1 MLRILL
7 NDGLDKKA
15 ISNLELLGFD
25 VDTNHYD
32 IEDLKEKIKEVDCI
46 VIRSATK
53 ITRELIDEAIK
64 GGKLK
69 LIIRGGVG
77 LDNID
82 VQYAEQN
89 GIKVRNTP
97 NASSSSV
104 AEIILAHM
112 FSLERFLNQS
122 NITMKDGLWKKKD
135 YVGVELEGKTL
146 GIIGM
151 GRIGSELAK
160 KCTALGMKIIYFDLI
175 DIKNIDNNYRKVELL
190 SIFLISIRS
199 KYIKNIDNNY
209 RKVEFDE
216 LLRKSDFISI
226 NISGTKSIIGS
237 EELKKVK
244 KGVFIINTSRGKAL
258 DEDAIITSL
267 NDGTLGGVG
276 LDVFLEEP
284 SKNLELINHPKV
296 SLTPHIGASTKEAQ
310 MKIGEEVINIIK
322 EEIYK

>member
-64 GGKLK
+64 GGNLK

-112 FSLERFLNQS
+112 FSLARFLNQS

-160 KCTALGMKIIYFDLI
+160 KCTALGMKIIYFDLM
-175 DIKNIDNNYRKVELL
+175 D
-190 SIFLISIRS
+190 
-199 KYIKNIDNNY
+199 IKNIDNNY

-216 LLRKSDFISI
+216 LLRESDFISI

-258 DEDAIITSL
+258 DEEAIITSL

-322 EEIYK
+322 EELYK

>member
-1 MLRILL
+1 MLRMLL

-15 ISNLELLGFD
+15 ISNLELLGCD

-32 IEDLKEKIKEVDCI
+32 IENLKEKIKEVDCI

-53 ITRELIDEAIK
+53 IRRELIDEAIK

-82 VQYAEQN
+82 VKYAEQN

-112 FSLERFLNQS
+112 FSLARFLNQS
-122 NITMKDGLWKKKD
+122 NITMKAGLWKKKE

-160 KCTALGMKIIYFDLI
+160 KCISLGMKIIYFDLM
-175 DIKNIDNNYRKVELL
+175 D
-190 SIFLISIRS
+190 
-199 KYIKNIDNNY
+199 IKNIDNNY

-216 LLRKSDFISI
+216 LLRESDFISI

-244 KGVFIINTSRGKAL
+244 KGAFIINTSRGKAL
-258 DEDAIITSL
+258 DEEAIITSL

-284 SKNLELINHPKV
+284 SKNLELIKHPKV

-322 EEIYK
+322 EEMYK

>member
-64 GGKLK
+64 GGNLK

-112 FSLERFLNQS
+112 FSLARFLNQS

-160 KCTALGMKIIYFDLI
+160 KCTALGMKIIYFDLM
-175 DIKNIDNNYRKVELL
+175 D
-190 SIFLISIRS
+190 
-199 KYIKNIDNNY
+199 IKNIDNNY

-216 LLRKSDFISI
+216 LLRESDFISI

-258 DEDAIITSL
+258 DEEAIITSL

-310 MKIGEEVINIIK
+310 MKIGEEVIEIIK
-322 EEIYK
+322 EEMYN

>member
-15 ISNLELLGFD
+15 ISNLEMLGCD

-64 GGKLK
+64 GGNLK

-82 VQYAEQN
+82 VKYAEQN

-112 FSLERFLNQS
+112 FSLARFLNQS
-122 NITMKDGLWKKKD
+122 NITMKAGLWKKKD

-160 KCTALGMKIIYFDLI
+160 KCTALGMKIIYFDLM
-175 DIKNIDNNYRKVELL
+175 D
-190 SIFLISIRS
+190 
-199 KYIKNIDNNY
+199 IKNIDNNY

-216 LLRKSDFISI
+216 LLRESDFISI

-258 DEDAIITSL
+258 DEEAIITSL

-322 EEIYK
+322 EEMYK

>member
-7 NDGLDKKA
+7 NDVLDKKA

-32 IEDLKEKIKEVDCI
+32 IEDLKEKIKKIDCI

-64 GGKLK
+64 GGNLK

-112 FSLERFLNQS
+112 FSLARFLNQS
-122 NITMKDGLWKKKD
+122 NITMKAGLWKKKD

-160 KCTALGMKIIYFDLI
+160 KCTALGMKIIYFDLM
-175 DIKNIDNNYRKVELL
+175 D
-190 SIFLISIRS
+190 
-199 KYIKNIDNNY
+199 IKNIDNNY

-216 LLRKSDFISI
+216 LLRESDFISI

-244 KGVFIINTSRGKAL
+244 KGAFIINTSRGKAL
-258 DEDAIITSL
+258 DEEAIITSL

-322 EEIYK
+322 EEMYN

>member
-64 GGKLK
+64 GGNLK

-82 VQYAEQN
+82 VKYAEQN

-112 FSLERFLNQS
+112 FSLARFLNQS
-122 NITMKDGLWKKKD
+122 NITMKAGLWKKKD

-160 KCTALGMKIIYFDLI
+160 KCTALGMKIIYFDMV
-175 DIKNIDNNYRKVELL
+175 D
-190 SIFLISIRS
+190 
-199 KYIKNIDNNY
+199 IKNIDNNY

-216 LLRKSDFISI
+216 LLRESDFISI

-284 SKNLELINHPKV
+284 SKNLELIKHPKV

-322 EEIYK
+322 EEMYK

>member
-15 ISNLELLGFD
+15 ISNLEMLGCD

-53 ITRELIDEAIK
+53 IRRELIDEAIK

-112 FSLERFLNQS
+112 FSLARFLNQS
-122 NITMKDGLWKKKD
+122 NITMKAGLWKKKE

-160 KCTALGMKIIYFDLI
+160 KCTALGMKIIYFDLM
-175 DIKNIDNNYRKVELL
+175 D
-190 SIFLISIRS
+190 
-199 KYIKNIDNNY
+199 IKNIDNNY

-216 LLRKSDFISI
+216 LLREADFISI

-237 EELKKVK
+237 EELKMVK

-284 SKNLELINHPKV
+284 SKNLELIKHPKV

-322 EEIYK
+322 EEMYK

>member
-32 IEDLKEKIKEVDCI
+32 IEDLKEKIKKVDCI

-53 ITRELIDEAIK
+53 IRRELIDEAIK
-64 GGKLK
+64 GGNLK

-112 FSLERFLNQS
+112 FSLARFLNQS
-122 NITMKDGLWKKKD
+122 NITMKAGLWKKKD

-160 KCTALGMKIIYFDLI
+160 KCTALGMKIIYFDLM
-175 DIKNIDNNYRKVELL
+175 D
-190 SIFLISIRS
+190 
-199 KYIKNIDNNY
+199 IKNIDNNY

-216 LLRKSDFISI
+216 LLRESDFISI

-244 KGVFIINTSRGKAL
+244 KGAFIINTSRGKAL
-258 DEDAIITSL
+258 DEEAIITSL

-322 EEIYK
+322 EELYK

>member
-15 ISNLELLGFD
+15 ISNLEMLGCD

-53 ITRELIDEAIK
+53 IRRELIDEAIK

-112 FSLERFLNQS
+112 FSLARFLNQS
-122 NITMKDGLWKKKD
+122 NITMKAGLWKKKE

-160 KCTALGMKIIYFDLI
+160 KCTALGMKIIYFDLM
-175 DIKNIDNNYRKVELL
+175 D
-190 SIFLISIRS
+190 
-199 KYIKNIDNNY
+199 IKNIDNNY

-216 LLRKSDFISI
+216 LLRESDFISI

-244 KGVFIINTSRGKAL
+244 KGAFIINTSRGKAL

>member
-15 ISNLELLGFD
+15 ISNLEMLGCD

-53 ITRELIDEAIK
+53 IRRELIDEAIK

-112 FSLERFLNQS
+112 FSLARFLNQS
-122 NITMKDGLWKKKD
+122 NITMKDGLWKKKE

-160 KCTALGMKIIYFDLI
+160 KCISLGMKIIYFDLM
-175 DIKNIDNNYRKVELL
+175 D
-190 SIFLISIRS
+190 
-199 KYIKNIDNNY
+199 IKNIDNNY

-226 NISGTKSIIGS
+226 NISGTKNIIGS

-244 KGVFIINTSRGKAL
+244 KGAFIINTSRGKAL

>member
-15 ISNLELLGFD
+15 ISNLEFLGFD

-32 IEDLKEKIKEVDCI
+32 IEDLKEKIKKIDCI

-53 ITRELIDEAIK
+53 IRRELIDEAIK
-64 GGKLK
+64 GGNLK

-112 FSLERFLNQS
+112 FSLARFLNQS
-122 NITMKDGLWKKKD
+122 NITMKAGLWKKKD
-135 YVGVELEGKTL
+135 YVGFELEGKTL

-160 KCTALGMKIIYFDLI
+160 KCTALGMKIIYFDMV
-175 DIKNIDNNYRKVELL
+175 DIKDIDKNYR
-190 SIFLISIRS
+190 R
-199 KYIKNIDNNY
+199 
-209 RKVEFDE
+209 VEFDE

-284 SKNLELINHPKV
+284 SKNLELIKHPKV

-322 EEIYK
+322 EEMYK

>member
-53 ITRELIDEAIK
+53 IRRELIDEAIK
-64 GGKLK
+64 GGNLK

-77 LDNID
+77 VDNID

-112 FSLERFLNQS
+112 FSLARFLNQS
-122 NITMKDGLWKKKD
+122 NITMKAGLWKKKD
-135 YVGVELEGKTL
+135 YVGIELEGKTL

-160 KCTALGMKIIYFDLI
+160 KCTALGMKIIYFDLM
-175 DIKNIDNNYRKVELL
+175 D
-190 SIFLISIRS
+190 
-199 KYIKNIDNNY
+199 IKNIDNNY

-244 KGVFIINTSRGKAL
+244 KGAFIINTSRGKAL
-258 DEDAIITSL
+258 DEEAIITSL

-284 SKNLELINHPKV
+284 SKNLELIKHPKV

-310 MKIGEEVINIIK
+310 MKIGEEVIEIIK
-322 EEIYK
+322 EEMYN

>member
-15 ISNLELLGFD
+15 ISNLEMLGCD

-64 GGKLK
+64 GGNLK

-82 VQYAEQN
+82 VKYAEQN

-112 FSLERFLNQS
+112 FSLARFLNQS
-122 NITMKDGLWKKKD
+122 NITMKAGLWKKKD
-135 YVGVELEGKTL
+135 YVGIELQGKTL

-160 KCTALGMKIIYFDLI
+160 KCTALGMKIIYFDMV
-175 DIKNIDNNYRKVELL
+175 D
-190 SIFLISIRS
+190 
-199 KYIKNIDNNY
+199 IKNIDNNY

-216 LLRKSDFISI
+216 LLRESDFISI

-258 DEDAIITSL
+258 DEEAIITSL

-284 SKNLELINHPKV
+284 SKNLELIKHPKV

-310 MKIGEEVINIIK
+310 MKIGEEVIEIIK
-322 EEIYK
+322 EEMYN

>member
-15 ISNLELLGFD
+15 ISNLEMLGCD

-53 ITRELIDEAIK
+53 IRRELIDEAIK

-112 FSLERFLNQS
+112 FSLARFLNQS
-122 NITMKDGLWKKKD
+122 NITMKAGLWKKKE

-160 KCTALGMKIIYFDLI
+160 KCTALGMKIIYFDLM
-175 DIKNIDNNYRKVELL
+175 D
-190 SIFLISIRS
+190 
-199 KYIKNIDNNY
+199 IKNIDNNY

-216 LLRKSDFISI
+216 LLGESDFISI

-237 EELKKVK
+237 EELKMVK

-284 SKNLELINHPKV
+284 SKNLELIKHPKL

-322 EEIYK
+322 EEMYK

>member
-15 ISNLELLGFD
+15 ISNLEMLGCD

-53 ITRELIDEAIK
+53 IRRELIDEAIK
-64 GGKLK
+64 GGNLK

-77 LDNID
+77 VDNID

-112 FSLERFLNQS
+112 FSLARFLNQS
-122 NITMKDGLWKKKD
+122 NITMKAGLWKKKD
-135 YVGVELEGKTL
+135 YVGIELEGKTL

-160 KCTALGMKIIYFDLI
+160 KCTALGMKIIYFDLM
-175 DIKNIDNNYRKVELL
+175 D
-190 SIFLISIRS
+190 
-199 KYIKNIDNNY
+199 IKNIDNNY

-216 LLRKSDFISI
+216 LLRESDFISI

-258 DEDAIITSL
+258 DEEAIITSL

-284 SKNLELINHPKV
+284 SKNLELIKHPKV

-310 MKIGEEVINIIK
+310 MKIGEEVIEIIK
-322 EEIYK
+322 EEMYN

>member
-15 ISNLELLGFD
+15 ISNLEFLGFD

-32 IEDLKEKIKEVDCI
+32 IEDLKEKIKKVDCI

-53 ITRELIDEAIK
+53 IRRELIDEAIK
-64 GGKLK
+64 GGNLK

-112 FSLERFLNQS
+112 FSLARFLNQS
-122 NITMKDGLWKKKD
+122 NITMKAGLWKKKD

-160 KCTALGMKIIYFDLI
+160 KCISLGMKIIYFDMV
-175 DIKNIDNNYRKVELL
+175 D
-190 SIFLISIRS
+190 
-199 KYIKNIDNNY
+199 IKNIDNNY

-216 LLRKSDFISI
+216 LLRESDFISI

-258 DEDAIITSL
+258 DEEAIITSL

>member
-15 ISNLELLGFD
+15 ISNLEMLGCY

-53 ITRELIDEAIK
+53 IRRELIDEAIK

-112 FSLERFLNQS
+112 FSLARFLNQS
-122 NITMKDGLWKKKD
+122 NITMKAGLWKKKE

-160 KCTALGMKIIYFDLI
+160 KCISLGMKIIYFDLM
-175 DIKNIDNNYRKVELL
+175 D
-190 SIFLISIRS
+190 
-199 KYIKNIDNNY
+199 IKNIDNNY

-216 LLRKSDFISI
+216 LLRESDFISI

-284 SKNLELINHPKV
+284 SKNLELIKHPKV

-322 EEIYK
+322 EEMYK

>member
-15 ISNLELLGFD
+15 ISNLEFLGFD
-25 VDTNHYD
+25 VDTNHYN

-64 GGKLK
+64 GGNLK

-82 VQYAEQN
+82 VQYAKQN

-112 FSLERFLNQS
+112 FSLARFLNQS
-122 NITMKDGLWKKKD
+122 NITMKDGLWKKKE
-135 YVGVELEGKTL
+135 YVGVELQGKTL

-160 KCTALGMKIIYFDLI
+160 KCISLGMKIIYFDLM
-175 DIKNIDNNYRKVELL
+175 DIN
-190 SIFLISIRS
+190 
-199 KYIKNIDNNY
+199 NIDNNY

-216 LLRKSDFISI
+216 LLRESDFISI

-258 DEDAIITSL
+258 DEEAIITSL

-310 MKIGEEVINIIK
+310 MKIGDEVINIIK

>member
-15 ISNLELLGFD
+15 ISNLEMLGCD

-53 ITRELIDEAIK
+53 IRRELIDEAIK
-64 GGKLK
+64 GGNLK

-112 FSLERFLNQS
+112 FSLARFLNQS

-160 KCTALGMKIIYFDLI
+160 KCTALGMKIIYFDMV
-175 DIKNIDNNYRKVELL
+175 D
-190 SIFLISIRS
+190 
-199 KYIKNIDNNY
+199 IKNIDNNY
-209 RKVEFDE
+209 RKVEFDK
-216 LLRKSDFISI
+216 LLRESDFISI

-244 KGVFIINTSRGKAL
+244 KGAFIINTSRGKAL

>member
-15 ISNLELLGFD
+15 ISNLEMLGCD

-53 ITRELIDEAIK
+53 IRRELIDEAIK

-82 VQYAEQN
+82 VKYAEQN

-112 FSLERFLNQS
+112 FSLARFLNQS
-122 NITMKDGLWKKKD
+122 NITMKAGLWKKKE

-160 KCTALGMKIIYFDLI
+160 KCTALGMKIIYFDLM
-175 DIKNIDNNYRKVELL
+175 D
-190 SIFLISIRS
+190 
-199 KYIKNIDNNY
+199 IKNIDNNY

-216 LLRKSDFISI
+216 LLRESDFISI

-244 KGVFIINTSRGKAL
+244 KGAFIINTSRGKAL

-267 NDGTLGGVG
+267 NDGTLGGIG

-284 SKNLELINHPKV
+284 SKNLELIKHPKV
-296 SLTPHIGASTKEAQ
+296 SLTPHIGASTREAQ

-322 EEIYK
+322 EEMYK

>member
-32 IEDLKEKIKEVDCI
+32 IEDLKEKIKKIDCI

-53 ITRELIDEAIK
+53 IRRELIDEAIK
-64 GGKLK
+64 GGNLK

-77 LDNID
+77 VDNID

-112 FSLERFLNQS
+112 FSLARFLNQS
-122 NITMKDGLWKKKD
+122 NITMKAGLWKKKD
-135 YVGVELEGKTL
+135 YVGVELQGKTL

-160 KCTALGMKIIYFDLI
+160 KCTALGMKIIYFDMV
-175 DIKNIDNNYRKVELL
+175 DIKDIDKNYR
-190 SIFLISIRS
+190 R
-199 KYIKNIDNNY
+199 
-209 RKVEFDE
+209 VEFDE
-216 LLRKSDFISI
+216 LLRESDFISI

-244 KGVFIINTSRGKAL
+244 KGAFIINTSRGKAL
-258 DEDAIITSL
+258 DEEAIITSL

-284 SKNLELINHPKV
+284 SKNLELIKHPKV

-322 EEIYK
+322 GEMY

>member
-15 ISNLELLGFD
+15 ISNLEFLGFD

-53 ITRELIDEAIK
+53 IRRELIDEAIK

-77 LDNID
+77 VDNID

-112 FSLERFLNQS
+112 FSLARFLNQS
-122 NITMKDGLWKKKD
+122 NITMKAGLWKKKD

-160 KCTALGMKIIYFDLI
+160 KCTALGMKIIYFDLM
-175 DIKNIDNNYRKVELL
+175 D
-190 SIFLISIRS
+190 
-199 KYIKNIDNNY
+199 IKNIDNNY

-216 LLRKSDFISI
+216 LLRESDFISI

-258 DEDAIITSL
+258 DEEAIITSL

-322 EEIYK
+322 EEMYN

>member
-7 NDGLDKKA
+7 NDGLYKKA

-64 GGKLK
+64 GGNLK

-112 FSLERFLNQS
+112 FSLARFLNQS

-160 KCTALGMKIIYFDLI
+160 KCTALGMKIIYFDLM
-175 DIKNIDNNYRKVELL
+175 D
-190 SIFLISIRS
+190 
-199 KYIKNIDNNY
+199 IKNIDNNY

-216 LLRKSDFISI
+216 LLRESDFISI

-258 DEDAIITSL
+258 DEEAIITSL

-322 EEIYK
+322 EELYK

>member
-15 ISNLELLGFD
+15 ISNLEMLGCD

-64 GGKLK
+64 GGNLK

-112 FSLERFLNQS
+112 FSLARFLNQS
-122 NITMKDGLWKKKD
+122 NITMKAGLWKKKD

-160 KCTALGMKIIYFDLI
+160 KCTALGMKIIYFDLM
-175 DIKNIDNNYRKVELL
+175 D
-190 SIFLISIRS
+190 
-199 KYIKNIDNNY
+199 IKNIDNNY

-216 LLRKSDFISI
+216 LLRESDFISI

-258 DEDAIITSL
+258 DEEAIITSL

-284 SKNLELINHPKV
+284 SKNLELIKHPKV

-322 EEIYK
+322 EEMYK

>member
-1 MLRILL
+1 MLRMLL

-15 ISNLELLGFD
+15 ISNLELLGCD

-32 IEDLKEKIKEVDCI
+32 IENLKEKIKEVDCI

-53 ITRELIDEAIK
+53 IRRELIDEAIK
-64 GGKLK
+64 GGNLK

-82 VQYAEQN
+82 VKYAEQN

-112 FSLERFLNQS
+112 FSLARFLNQS
-122 NITMKDGLWKKKD
+122 NITMKAGLWKKKE

-160 KCTALGMKIIYFDLI
+160 KCTALGMKIIYFDLM
-175 DIKNIDNNYRKVELL
+175 D
-190 SIFLISIRS
+190 
-199 KYIKNIDNNY
+199 IKNIDNNY

-216 LLRKSDFISI
+216 LLRESDFISI

-244 KGVFIINTSRGKAL
+244 KGAFIINTSRGKAL

-267 NDGTLGGVG
+267 NDGTLGGIG

-284 SKNLELINHPKV
+284 SKNLELIKHPKV

-322 EEIYK
+322 EEMYK

>member
-32 IEDLKEKIKEVDCI
+32 IEDLKEKIKKIDCI

-53 ITRELIDEAIK
+53 IRRELIDEAIK
-64 GGKLK
+64 GGNLK

-77 LDNID
+77 VDNID

-112 FSLERFLNQS
+112 FSLARFLNQS
-122 NITMKDGLWKKKD
+122 NITMKAGLWKKKD

-151 GRIGSELAK
+151 GRIGAELAK
-160 KCTALGMKIIYFDLI
+160 KCTALGMKIIYFDLM
-175 DIKNIDNNYRKVELL
+175 D
-190 SIFLISIRS
+190 
-199 KYIKNIDNNY
+199 IKNIDNNY

-216 LLRKSDFISI
+216 LLRESDFISI

-237 EELKKVK
+237 KELKKVK

-258 DEDAIITSL
+258 DEEAIITSL

-284 SKNLELINHPKV
+284 SKNLELIKHPKV

-322 EEIYK
+322 EEMYK

>member
-32 IEDLKEKIKEVDCI
+32 IEDLKEKIKKIDCI

-53 ITRELIDEAIK
+53 IRRELIDEAIK
-64 GGKLK
+64 GGNLK

-77 LDNID
+77 VDNID

-112 FSLERFLNQS
+112 FSLARFLNQS
-122 NITMKDGLWKKKD
+122 NITMKAGLWKKKD
-135 YVGVELEGKTL
+135 YVGIELEGKTL

-160 KCTALGMKIIYFDLI
+160 KCTALGMKIIYFDLM
-175 DIKNIDNNYRKVELL
+175 D
-190 SIFLISIRS
+190 
-199 KYIKNIDNNY
+199 IKNIDNNY

-244 KGVFIINTSRGKAL
+244 KGAFIINTSRGKAL
-258 DEDAIITSL
+258 DEEAIITSL

-284 SKNLELINHPKV
+284 SKNLELIKHPKV

-310 MKIGEEVINIIK
+310 MKIGEEVIEIIK
-322 EEIYK
+322 EEMYN

>member
-15 ISNLELLGFD
+15 ISNLEFLGFD

-32 IEDLKEKIKEVDCI
+32 IEDLKEKIKKIDCI

-53 ITRELIDEAIK
+53 IRRELIDEAIK
-64 GGKLK
+64 GGNLK

-77 LDNID
+77 VDNID

-112 FSLERFLNQS
+112 FSLARFLNQS
-122 NITMKDGLWKKKD
+122 NITMKAGLWKKKD

-160 KCTALGMKIIYFDLI
+160 KCTALGMKIIYFDLM
-175 DIKNIDNNYRKVELL
+175 D
-190 SIFLISIRS
+190 
-199 KYIKNIDNNY
+199 IKNIDNNY

-216 LLRKSDFISI
+216 LLRESDFISI

-258 DEDAIITSL
+258 DEEAIITSL

-322 EEIYK
+322 EEMYK

>member
-15 ISNLELLGFD
+15 ISNLEMLGCD

-64 GGKLK
+64 GGNLK

-82 VQYAEQN
+82 VQYAKQN

-112 FSLERFLNQS
+112 FSLARFLNQS
-122 NITMKDGLWKKKD
+122 NITMKDGLWKKKE

-160 KCTALGMKIIYFDLI
+160 KCISLGMKIIYFDLM
-175 DIKNIDNNYRKVELL
+175 D
-190 SIFLISIRS
+190 
-199 KYIKNIDNNY
+199 IKNIDNNY

-216 LLRKSDFISI
+216 LLRESDFISI
-226 NISGTKSIIGS
+226 NISGTKNIIGS

-244 KGVFIINTSRGKAL
+244 KGAFIINTSRGKAL
-258 DEDAIITSL
+258 DEEAIITSL

>member
-32 IEDLKEKIKEVDCI
+32 IGDLKEKIKEVDCI

-53 ITRELIDEAIK
+53 IRRELIDEAIK
-64 GGKLK
+64 GGNLK

-77 LDNID
+77 VDNID

-112 FSLERFLNQS
+112 FSLARFLNQS
-122 NITMKDGLWKKKD
+122 NITMKAGLWKKKD

-151 GRIGSELAK
+151 GRIGAELAK
-160 KCTALGMKIIYFDLI
+160 KCTALGMKIIYFDLM
-175 DIKNIDNNYRKVELL
+175 DIKNIDNNYRKVE
-190 SIFLISIRS
+190 F
-199 KYIKNIDNNY
+199 Y
-209 RKVEFDE
+209 E
-216 LLRKSDFISI
+216 LLRESDFISI

-244 KGVFIINTSRGKAL
+244 KGAFIINTSRGKAL
-258 DEDAIITSL
+258 DEEAIITSL

-284 SKNLELINHPKV
+284 SKNLELIKHPKV

-310 MKIGEEVINIIK
+310 MKIGEEVIEIIK
-322 EEIYK
+322 EEMYN

>member
-32 IEDLKEKIKEVDCI
+32 IEDLKEKIKKVDCI

-53 ITRELIDEAIK
+53 IRRELIDEAIK
-64 GGKLK
+64 GGNLK

-112 FSLERFLNQS
+112 FSLARFLNQS
-122 NITMKDGLWKKKD
+122 NITMKAGLWKKKD

-175 DIKNIDNNYRKVELL
+175 DIKNIDNNYRKVE
-190 SIFLISIRS
+190 
-199 KYIKNIDNNY
+199 
-209 RKVEFDE
+209 FDE

-244 KGVFIINTSRGKAL
+244 KGAFIINTSRGKAL
-258 DEDAIITSL
+258 DEEAIIPSL
-267 NDGTLGGVG
+267 NDGSLGGVG

-310 MKIGEEVINIIK
+310 MKIGEEVIEIIK
-322 EEIYK
+322 EEMYK

>member
-15 ISNLELLGFD
+15 ISNLEMIGFD

-32 IEDLKEKIKEVDCI
+32 IEDLKEKIKKVDCI

-53 ITRELIDEAIK
+53 IRRELIDEAIK

-77 LDNID
+77 VDNID

-112 FSLERFLNQS
+112 FSLARFLNQS
-122 NITMKDGLWKKKD
+122 NITMKAGLWKKKD

-160 KCTALGMKIIYFDLI
+160 KCTALGMKIIYFDLM
-175 DIKNIDNNYRKVELL
+175 D
-190 SIFLISIRS
+190 
-199 KYIKNIDNNY
+199 IKNIDNNY

-216 LLRKSDFISI
+216 LLRESDFISI

-244 KGVFIINTSRGKAL
+244 KGAFIINTSRGKAL
-258 DEDAIITSL
+258 DEEAIITSL

-284 SKNLELINHPKV
+284 SKNLELIKHPKV

-310 MKIGEEVINIIK
+310 MKIGEEVIEIIK
-322 EEIYK
+322 EEMYN

>member
-32 IEDLKEKIKEVDCI
+32 IEDLKEKIKKVDCI

-53 ITRELIDEAIK
+53 IRRELIDEAIK

-112 FSLERFLNQS
+112 FSLARFLNQS
-122 NITMKDGLWKKKD
+122 NITMKAGLWKKKD

-160 KCTALGMKIIYFDLI
+160 KCTALGMKIIYFDLM
-175 DIKNIDNNYRKVELL
+175 D
-190 SIFLISIRS
+190 
-199 KYIKNIDNNY
+199 IKNIDNNY

-216 LLRKSDFISI
+216 LLRESDFISI

-237 EELKKVK
+237 EELKMVK

-284 SKNLELINHPKV
+284 SKNLELIKHPKV

-322 EEIYK
+322 EEMYK

>member
-15 ISNLELLGFD
+15 ISNLEMLGCY

-53 ITRELIDEAIK
+53 IRRELIDEAIK

-112 FSLERFLNQS
+112 FSLARFLNQS
-122 NITMKDGLWKKKD
+122 NITMKAGFWKKKE

-160 KCTALGMKIIYFDLI
+160 KCISLGMKIIYFDLM
-175 DIKNIDNNYRKVELL
+175 D
-190 SIFLISIRS
+190 
-199 KYIKNIDNNY
+199 IKNIDNNY

-216 LLRKSDFISI
+216 LLRESDFISI

-258 DEDAIITSL
+258 DEEAIITSL

>member
-32 IEDLKEKIKEVDCI
+32 IEDLKEKIKKIDCI

-53 ITRELIDEAIK
+53 ITIELIDEAIK

-77 LDNID
+77 IDNID

-112 FSLERFLNQS
+112 FSLARFLNQS
-122 NITMKDGLWKKKD
+122 NITMKAGLWKKKD

-175 DIKNIDNNYRKVELL
+175 DIKNIDNNYRKVE
-190 SIFLISIRS
+190 
-199 KYIKNIDNNY
+199 
-209 RKVEFDE
+209 FDE

-244 KGVFIINTSRGKAL
+244 KGAFIINTSRGKAL

-267 NDGTLGGVG
+267 NYGTLGGVG

>member
-15 ISNLELLGFD
+15 ISNLEMLGCD

-64 GGKLK
+64 GGNLK

-82 VQYAEQN
+82 VKYAEQN

-112 FSLERFLNQS
+112 FSLARFLNQS
-122 NITMKDGLWKKKD
+122 NITMKAGLWKKKD

-160 KCTALGMKIIYFDLI
+160 KCTALGMKIIYFDLM
-175 DIKNIDNNYRKVELL
+175 D
-190 SIFLISIRS
+190 
-199 KYIKNIDNNY
+199 IKNIDNNY

-216 LLRKSDFISI
+216 LLRESDFISI

-244 KGVFIINTSRGKAL
+244 KGAFIINTSRGKAL
-258 DEDAIITSL
+258 DEEAIITSL

>member
-32 IEDLKEKIKEVDCI
+32 IEDLKEKIKKVDCI

-53 ITRELIDEAIK
+53 IRRELIDEAIK
-64 GGKLK
+64 GGNLK

-77 LDNID
+77 VDNID

-112 FSLERFLNQS
+112 FSLARFLNQS
-122 NITMKDGLWKKKD
+122 NITMKAGLWKKKD

-160 KCTALGMKIIYFDLI
+160 KCTALGMKIIYFDLM
-175 DIKNIDNNYRKVELL
+175 D
-190 SIFLISIRS
+190 
-199 KYIKNIDNNY
+199 IKNIDNNY

-237 EELKKVK
+237 EEL
-244 KGVFIINTSRGKAL
+244 
-258 DEDAIITSL
+258 ITSL

-284 SKNLELINHPKV
+284 SKNLELIKHPKV

-310 MKIGEEVINIIK
+310 MKIGEEVIEIIK
-322 EEIYK
+322 EEMYN

>member
-64 GGKLK
+64 GGNLK

-112 FSLERFLNQS
+112 FSLARFLNQS

-175 DIKNIDNNYRKVELL
+175 D
-190 SIFLISIRS
+190 
-199 KYIKNIDNNY
+199 IKNIDNNY

-284 SKNLELINHPKV
+284 SKNLELIKHPKV

>member
-1 MLRILL
+1 MLRMLL

-15 ISNLELLGFD
+15 ISNLELLGCD

-53 ITRELIDEAIK
+53 IRRELIDEAIK

-112 FSLERFLNQS
+112 FSLARFLNQS
-122 NITMKDGLWKKKD
+122 NITMKAGLWKKKE

-160 KCTALGMKIIYFDLI
+160 KCTALGMKIIYFDLM
-175 DIKNIDNNYRKVELL
+175 D
-190 SIFLISIRS
+190 
-199 KYIKNIDNNY
+199 IKNIDNNY

-216 LLRKSDFISI
+216 LLRESDFISI

-244 KGVFIINTSRGKAL
+244 KGAFIINTSRGKAL

-284 SKNLELINHPKV
+284 SKNLELIKHPKV

-322 EEIYK
+322 EEMYK